1 MKKISNRLLAVQ
13 TLTFIAAE
21 NGSLSSRLN
30 GLGQKYPDANLAL
43 IREYTYGVCR
53 WYQRLDFI
61 ANRLLQK
68 PLRKKDS
75 DVHCLILLG
84 LYQLFHMRTPDHAA
98 INETVGLTRM
108 LKKDW
113 ARSLVNA
120 VLRKAQRE
128 RETLELDLQAD
139 QCAQYSHPAWII
151 AALQK
156 DWPESFQEI
165 LAQNN
170 IQAPMTLR
178 VNTSFGSR
186 SDYIGR
192 LQDAGIDARPGNISE
207 TAIILD
213 SPVEVMLLP
222 GFQEGHISV
231 QDEASQFV
239 ATLLAPAPGSK
250 VLDACA
256 APGGKT
262 CAMLERVSGQLDMLA
277 LDNNEERLQRV
288 SENLDRLKLQAKI
301 TCANAVDTESWW
313 DGQPFDA
320 ILLDAPCSATG
331 VIRRHPDIK
340 LLRHAKD
347 ISRLNLLQQELLV
360 ALWPCLKKGGKLL
373 YSTCSVLRAENEQQ
387 VSTFIEVTKDAK
399 AIPISHPLASNCS
412 IGMQFLPGN
421 DNLDGFYYA
430 LLEKY

>member
-1 MKKISNRLLAVQ
+1 
-13 TLTFIAAE
+13 
-21 NGSLSSRLN
+21 
-30 GLGQKYPDANLAL
+30 
-43 IREYTYGVCR
+43 
-53 WYQRLDFI
+53 
-61 ANRLLQK
+61 
-68 PLRKKDS
+68 
-75 DVHCLILLG
+75 
-84 LYQLFHMRTPDHAA
+84 
-98 INETVGLTRM
+98 
-108 LKKDW
+108 
-113 ARSLVNA
+113 
-120 VLRKAQRE
+120 
-128 RETLELDLQAD
+128 
-139 QCAQYSHPAWII
+139 
-151 AALQK
+151 
-156 DWPESFQEI
+156 
-165 LAQNN
+165 
-170 IQAPMTLR
+170 
-178 VNTSFGSR
+178 
-186 SDYIGR
+186 
-192 LQDAGIDARPGNISE
+192 
-207 TAIILD
+207 
-213 SPVEVMLLP
+213 
-222 GFQEGHISV
+222 
-231 QDEASQFV
+231 
-239 ATLLAPAPGSK
+239 
-250 VLDACA
+250 

-288 SENLDRLKLQAKI
+288 SENLDRLKLKAKI

-399 AIPISHPLASNCS
+399 AIPTSHPLASNCS